1 VIDVDV
7 AKLIALVA
15 EEYGIRDA
23 PSRRALFE
31 AAHVTASYT
40 GPFLL
45 NYVQDMRPVTRALIA
60 KQPETRLLFVARG
73 GTPLYECFAILEP
86 QLIAEHGIHVS
97 LSRVLV
103 EAAIRDLER
112 RTGLVIGNPAV
123 RYQGKD
129 IDDSLIDGAYAA
141 TTLYLLEAGALGGAR
156 VIFDICHR
164 ATLQKMLQALY
175 SKTRFSGQY
184 LFYEEVQ
191 GDPSPDT
198 KRGYALHRRL
208 TEPIVDGA
216 AVHEGALLGR
226 EEIMRAVEDTLNG
239 PYSTT
244 VRIVDGKPQRYL
256 EAGLHRR
263 MDLGRIDPVWKD
275 ENLRIAAKDLNLRV
289 LRSLAHWVVGQKP
302 AVASYHLSAGKNSL
316 LGQMHGFLLDDPR
329 GDPAFRSVMSAHV
342 PLRSPRYA
350 PTLWTAPGHRAAPR
364 PTKAPRNVPTYS
376 SRLRASRS
384 L

>member
-1 VIDVDV
+1 M
-7 AKLIALVA
+7 KLVPLVA

-23 PSRRALFE
+23 PSRRALFD
-31 AAHVTASYT
+31 AAHVTALYT

-45 NYVQDMRPVTRALIA
+45 NYMQAMRPVARTLIA
-60 KQPETRLLFVARG
+60 KQPDTRLLFVARG

-86 QLIAEHGIHVS
+86 QLIAGHGIHVS

-112 RTGLVIGNPAV
+112 RKRLAIGNPAV
-123 RYQGKD
+123 RYLGKD
-129 IDDSLIDGAYAA
+129 IDDSLIDGAYDAV
-141 TTLYLLEAGALGGAR
+141 TRYLLKARALGGTS

-164 ATLQKMLQALY
+164 ATLQKMLQVLY

-184 LFYEEVQ
+184 LFYEEAQ
-191 GDPSPDT
+191 GDPRPDT
-198 KRGYALHRRL
+198 KCGYALHRRL
-208 TEPIVDGA
+208 AEPIGYGA
-216 AVHEGALLGR
+216 AVHEGPLLAR

-244 VRIVDGKPQRYL
+244 VRIVDGQPQRHL
-256 EAGLHRR
+256 EAGLHHR
-263 MDLGRIDPVWKD
+263 MDLSRIDPVWKD
-275 ENLRIAAKDLNLRV
+275 ENLRIAVKDLNLRV

-302 AVASYHLSAGKNSL
+302 ATASYHLAAGKNNL
-316 LGQMHGFLLDDPR
+316 LGQLHGFLLDDPR

-350 PTLWTAPGHRAAPR
+350 PVLWTASGHRAAPR
-364 PTKAPRNVPTYS
+364 PTKAPRNVPAYS
-376 SRLRASRS
+376 PRLRTSRS